1 MIRKI
6 LHYPRPIV
14 RDLVAGPVVEG
25 DPMLR
30 DSPRAE
36 VEGHDEEPG
45 DDDQLQ
51 DEGEEREEQAGD
63 GLANCF
69 GALNNHKSHVIEML
83 LFFFKARLNRVK
95 MSTQTC
101 HTRDVVVPFLQTPS
115 INE

>member
-25 DPMLR
+25 DPMLG

-36 VEGHDEEPG
+36 VEGNDEEPG
-45 DDDQLQ
+45 NDDQLQ

-83 LFFFKARLNRVK
+83 LFFLKQDW
-95 MSTQTC
+95 T
-101 HTRDVVVPFLQTPS
+101 
-115 INE
+115 E